1 MTTPE
6 LCSRTFRFK
15 YVYYLICINT
25 ACCFIFQLWK
35 VTPSAHNF
43 MTLILL
49 NLLNL
54 LYILTQVLIA
64 ACLENESFKK
74 TSLLVFRETLLT
86 FVRNN
91 HRLCSVRKSVLRNF
105 AKFKGKHPCQSPF
118 LIKLQASL
126 STLLKK
132 KLCHRCFPANF
143 VKFLRAP
150 FLQNISLCPNL

>member
-1 MTTPE
+1 MYIIWFVLTQLVVLFFNCE
-6 LCSRTFRFK
+6 RSHQ
-15 YVYYLICINT
+15 VLIT
-25 ACCFIFQLWK
+25 LW
-35 VTPSAHNF
+35 HF
-43 MTLILL
+43 ILL

-86 FVRNN
+86 FARNN

-126 STLLKK
+126 STFLKK
-132 KLCHRCFPANF
+132 RLCHRCFPVNF
-143 VKFLRAP
+143 VKFLRTP
-150 FLQNISLCPNL
+150 FLQNISGRLLVRLLS